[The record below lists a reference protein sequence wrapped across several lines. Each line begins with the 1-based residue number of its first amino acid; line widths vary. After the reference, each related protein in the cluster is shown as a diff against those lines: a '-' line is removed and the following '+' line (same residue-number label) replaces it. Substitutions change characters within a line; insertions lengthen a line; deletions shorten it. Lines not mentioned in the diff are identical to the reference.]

1 MGYWLEK
8 MDRLPPNVCR
18 LIAREPHKSKVPR
31 TTETIAKF
39 SGFSKQKV
47 LHISRLRTWKDV
59 TVGDMEAFK
68 LGCGLTPGRECI
80 QVAYIK
86 RSQDKNQTQQSF
98 YHLRRLM
105 KQKKDQ
111 RIERFLVDLMLPKNE

>member
-18 LIAREPHKSKVPR
+18 LIARTPHRMKEPL
-31 TTETIAKF
+31 TTEQIAKR
-39 SGFSKQKV
+39 SGLSKQTV
-47 LHISRLRTWKDV
+47 LKISKLRSWASV
-59 TVGDMEAFK
+59 SIFQMERFK
-68 LGCGLTPGRECI
+68 EGCGLTCGKECL
-80 QVAYIK
+80 QLAYIK

-111 RIERFLVDLMLPKNE
+111 RIERFLVDLMLPKE